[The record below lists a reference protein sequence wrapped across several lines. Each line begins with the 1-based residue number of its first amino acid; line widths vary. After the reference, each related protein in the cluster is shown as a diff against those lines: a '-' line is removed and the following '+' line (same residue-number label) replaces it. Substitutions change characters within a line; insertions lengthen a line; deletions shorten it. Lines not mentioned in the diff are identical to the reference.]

1 MNASKGLQ
9 VAPRVD
15 PWVTPRVACWAA
27 LAGLAL
33 APVGAQSQ
41 DCQGAPAAAKISI
54 VIEGV
59 ASNKGL
65 MTASLYPGDK
75 SQFLIKNGAVKVWS
89 VPARA
94 PTTRM
99 CIWRTPGVYAVAV
112 YHDANA
118 NHKFD
123 VGIFGPTEAYGFSRN
138 PRILFSKP
146 SFDSAKFEIKAGE
159 TTVHIR
165 LNHP

>member
-1 MNASKGLQ
+1 MISSKRLH
-9 VAPRVD
+9 AAARRP
-15 PWVTPRVACWAA
+15 ALCAA
-27 LAGLAL
+27 LAGMAL
-33 APVGAQSQ
+33 APMGVHAQ
-41 DCQGAPAAAKISI
+41 DCQGAPGPAKISI

-89 VPARA
+89 VPAVA
-94 PTTRM
+94 PTTST
-99 CIWRTPGVYAVAV
+99 CIWRAPGVYALAV

-118 NHKFD
+118 NHRFD
-123 VGIFGPTEAYGFSRN
+123 IGMFGPTEAYGFSGN
-138 PRILFSKP
+138 PRIFFSKP
-146 SFDSAKFEIKAGE
+146 SFESVKFHVKAGE